1 MGVSITVETP
11 GGHSSIPPAHTS
23 IGILSSAIVE
33 LESNPHP
40 PTLTRT
46 TPYYSTLLCQA
57 AHAPEMPLLL
67 RTLLLQSVRS
77 DRALDRALELL
88 LADDSTRY
96 IRSTLST
103 TQAINVIN
111 GGVKVNALPERA
123 QAIVNHRIHT
133 DSSTQEVADRLT
145 KSLRPIAK
153 VHNLTFE
160 AFGITDKITGSGG
173 TLRLEDPF
181 NTWREPAPLTP
192 TNSPAWRV
200 FSGTIRQTYAAGYGA
215 HMDNKIFVAPT
226 LMPFNTDTGHFW
238 KLSPHIYRYNHYGTE
253 DFSGLHTTNEALK
266 VEALVELIR
275 FFTYLII
282 NADDETW

>member
-1 MGVSITVETP
+1 MIARIAGHEEQYGVRFARPAVAEKGIMDVSITVETP

-23 IGILSSAIVE
+23 IGILSSAIVQ
-33 LESNPHP
+33 LESNPYP

-67 RTLLLQSVRS
+67 RTSLLQSVWS

-96 IRSTLST
+96 IRSILST

-133 DSSTQEVADRLT
+133 DRWAQRCAGVVLILT
-145 KSLRPIAK
+145 
-153 VHNLTFE
+153 
-160 AFGITDKITGSGG
+160 
-173 TLRLEDPF
+173 LEGF
-181 NTWREPAPLTP
+181 
-192 TNSPAWRV
+192 
-200 FSGTIRQTYAAGYGA
+200 
-215 HMDNKIFVAPT
+215 
-226 LMPFNTDTGHFW
+226 
-238 KLSPHIYRYNHYGTE
+238 
-253 DFSGLHTTNEALK
+253 
-266 VEALVELIR
+266 
-275 FFTYLII
+275 
-282 NADDETW
+282 